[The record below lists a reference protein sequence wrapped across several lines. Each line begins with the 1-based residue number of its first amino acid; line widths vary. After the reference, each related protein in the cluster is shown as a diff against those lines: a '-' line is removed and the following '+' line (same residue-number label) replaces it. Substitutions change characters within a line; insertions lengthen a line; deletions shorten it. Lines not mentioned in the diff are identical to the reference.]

1 MKKVFALSIVLAFC
15 LGAVALAQD
24 SPSSDTQKDTQK
36 SEKMSGKS
44 MTGTVTRVD
53 STAKMMTVKDDSGQ
67 EHTVY
72 WNDSTKV
79 DGGTPSEGAKV
90 TFSTMDR
97 DGKTWATSIKTT
109 PKY

>member
-1 MKKVFALSIVLAFC
+1 MKKAFALSLALAFC

-24 SPSSDTQKDTQK
+24 TPSSDTQK
-36 SEKMSGKS
+36 SEKMAGKS

-53 STAKMMTVKDDSGQ
+53 STAKMMTVKDDSGK
-67 EHTVY
+67 EWTVY

-79 DGGTPSEGAKV
+79 DGGAPTEGAKV
-90 TFSTMDR
+90 SFSTMEK
-97 DGKTWATSIKTT
+97 DGKTWATSIRTT

>member
-15 LGAVALAQD
+15 LGVVALAQD
-24 SPSSDTQKDTQK
+24 SPSSDTQK
-36 SEKMSGKS
+36 SEKMSGK
-44 MTGTVTRVD
+44 MVTGTVTRVD
-53 STAKMMTVKDDSGQ
+53 STAKMMTVKDDQGQ

-79 DGGTPSEGAKV
+79 DGGSPTEGAKV
-90 TFSTMDR
+90 SFSTMEK